1 MRCPRCKTDV
11 PDSHAYCTKCRAML
25 YDYSPEEPEAEETPI
40 GRAGKRLFDLLI
52 LLALLAG
59 GIVLG
64 RSIQWKQLLTG
75 VAPAAAVSP
84 SPNQVKPNTSRAA
97 SRNSKEKSE
106 HTSNPGS
113 GNNKEKP
120 TEAASAE
127 EARQSPKADS
137 AKKKDQQ

>member
-1 MRCPRCKTDV
+1 
-11 PDSHAYCTKCRAML
+11 
-25 YDYSPEEPEAEETPI
+25 
-40 GRAGKRLFDLLI
+40 LI
-52 LLALLAG
+52 LLALVAG

-84 SPNQVKPNTSRAA
+84 SPNQVKPNTSRTA

-106 HTSNPGS
+106 HTSNAGS
-113 GNNKEKP
+113 GNAKKEKP
-120 TEAASAE
+120 TEAAPAE
-127 EARQSPKADS
+127 ETRQSPKTDS